1 MRFGDR
7 HLPGTSL
14 VAQFLAHPALVGALL
29 GCLGAS
35 LESGIVETQEIF
47 LGFSAHQT

>member
-29 GCLGAS
+29 GLGAS